1 MEYIFDYP
9 DEVMALYACGHTFRQ
24 SVRIADHIDDESY
37 VRIKLCIENV
47 FGKFEHSE
55 VTLVPKYHDEV
66 VTEAEARDNLVKT
79 IRESFSGTL
88 ERALPHNRY
97 LNRKDGGNK
106 ETIQTAQWLLA
117 MFACGCST
125 RRILR
130 MAEGGLDEENM
141 ALARLCTD
149 IFWGPFD
156 DVDLVLQPYDKKE
169 PIREQ
174 DIRDALVRL
183 FRDSRRKRLVNV
195 LSGYNGKEW
204 MSFPQEDN
212 EDAEEISI
220 AQDCEAIGD
229 YAYAFCTKVTAVEI
243 PRSVKVI
250 GEAAFKGCSSLTRV
264 VIPDS
269 VTTIGDHAFEGCT
282 GLTSVVVPDSVTM
295 IGELAFNGCPGLVGS
310 GLPGTDEEKDSPEH
324 MEMDFPVP
332 PVSENA
338 DDDELPF

>member
-24 SVRIADHIDDESY
+24 SVRIADCMDDECCE
-37 VRIKLCIENV
+37 RIRLCISNV
-47 FGKFEHSE
+47 FGKFEHGE
-55 VTLVPKYHDEV
+55 VTLMPNYHDEV
-66 VTEAEARDNLVKT
+66 VTEVEARFNLVNT
-79 IRESFSGTL
+79 IRESFSGAL
-88 ERALPHNRY
+88 ERALPHNKY
-97 LNRKDGGNK
+97 LNKKEGGNK

-117 MFACGCST
+117 MFACGCSI

-156 DVDLVLQPYDKKE
+156 DVDLDLRPYDKKE

-183 FRDSRRKRLVNV
+183 FRDSRRKRLVKV

-204 MSFPQEDN
+204 MAFPQEDD

-220 AQDCEAIGD
+220 APDCEAIGD
-229 YAYAFCTKVTAVEI
+229 YAYAFCTKVTTVEI

-250 GEAAFKGCSSLTRV
+250 GEAAFKGCSGLTRV

-269 VTTIGDHAFEGCT
+269 VTLIGDHAFEGCT
-282 GLTSVVVPDSVTM
+282 GLTRVVVPESVTK
-295 IGELAFNGCPGLVGS
+295 IGKMTFNGCPGLAGS
-310 GLPGTDEEKDSPEH
+310 GLLVEDMEKDP
-324 MEMDFPVP
+324 PVP

-338 DDDELPF
+338 DDDDELPF